1 MAITMWSCTVR
12 DTLRTVR
19 RRYGQLE
26 IQIQSCDFT
35 LQGLEHIVEHGQSRL
50 DMAGLTANGGGHCL
64 VAIGRLQ
71 IAAMPLAATIGG
83 QTGHAT
89 TFTTRHN
96 ADGLITFVDER
107 VGHLPVDDAQM
118 P

>member
-1 MAITMWSCTVR
+1 M
-12 DTLRTVR
+12 
-19 RRYGQLE
+19 
-26 IQIQSCDFT
+26 

-50 DMAGLTANGGGHCL
+50 DIAGLAANGGGHCL

-71 IAAMPLAATIGG
+71 IAAMPLAAVVGG

-96 ADGLITFVDER
+96 ADGLITFADER
-107 VGHLPVDDAQM
+107 VSGAFAVDGHTSVICSYHTRCHR
-118 P
+118 